1 MAEPLTRADASQLP
15 NPAPLM
21 RLALAYRSSMALFAA
36 TDLDVF
42 TPLADGPLSAAALA
56 EARGVLAEPMRLLL
70 DACVAEG
77 LLSRDGDRYVNSVVA
92 DAYLVKGRPAYI
104 AHGLKFAEDLY
115 PAWGRLTDMVRT
127 GRPTMAHDTVLGEDK
142 EKTRAFVYAMHERA
156 KGLSAVLPHGADFSG
171 RRRLLDVGGGPGT
184 YSMALIQKTP
194 GLTSTVL
201 DLPGVLEVTR
211 EIVSNHGFADRI
223 TFLPGDYH
231 GADFGSGYDAALLSG
246 MMHREPPEGCQ
257 LLLRKA
263 FAALDRGGLAVVSDV
278 FFDDDSRTS
287 PPFATY
293 FAINMMLMSEHGSA
307 HAKTEMAAWMRA
319 AGFTQVEIRDLP
331 PPNPHSLVLGLKP

>member
-42 TPLADGPLSAAALA
+42 TPLAEGPLTAAAIA
-56 EARGVLAEPMRLLL
+56 ERRGALTEPMRLLL

-77 LLSRDGDRYVNSVVA
+77 LLTRDGDRYANTPIVE
-92 DAYLVKGRPAYI
+92 AYLVQGRPAYI

-115 PAWGRLTDMVRT
+115 PAWGRLTEMVRT
-127 GRPTMAHDTVLGEDK
+127 GRPTLGHDTMLGEDK

-171 RRRLLDVGGGPGT
+171 RTRLLDVGGGPAT

-201 DLPGVLEVTR
+201 DLPGVLRVGQRDLEA
-211 EIVSNHGFADRI
+211 IVGPQLGKALGPLDEPGPVHAD
-223 TFLPGDYH
+223 
-231 GADFGSGYDAALLSG
+231 ALLQP
-246 MMHREPPEGCQ
+246 EPVHDQQDARGRPDARRDQVAE
-257 LLLRKA
+257 
-263 FAALDRGGLAVVSDV
+263 FLDRRRLQRTDHPVHRADVRAGARDVRMLEEHVAVHALE
-278 FFDDDSRTS
+278 FFEYPQSALHDHPQFQPYASRQA
-287 PPFATY
+287 PCQR
-293 FAINMMLMSEHGSA
+293 G
-307 HAKTEMAAWMRA
+307 
-319 AGFTQVEIRDLP
+319 AG
-331 PPNPHSLVLGLKP
+331 